1 MEGKN
6 KIKKPMSRK
15 AIFKLM
21 LYVAY
26 IVSAIF
32 LLKNVIGKNMQGAGV
47 IATVMV
53 VLGIVLIVLKKR
65 NAKTEIMEIAIS
77 IGLVFVVFFISLY
90 SGEYYSDDFPMMLAL
105 IGMAGLYMEPKY
117 TKIQIVF
124 IDIAFVLMYI
134 IHPENTE
141 SLSQYIMCVGI
152 FNLAALLFYQTIKRG
167 RAFMDISTEKADA
180 AKALLTSMDVMGEE
194 LQNDFE
200 ASVKSIDINS
210 VELQKGSEVVLQS
223 AKDMTDCCI
232 DVQDKIRESGRQ
244 IVALDEG
251 VKNVEVVLMENKS
264 NIEEMTKQM
273 AVVSDA
279 MRETQKVFAIMQEKM
294 QEIAKVSKQLSDI
307 SFNTTIL
314 SLNASVE
321 AARAGE
327 AGAGFEV
334 VATEVR
340 RLSDNSNECSDK
352 VSEIVKD
359 LNKQVDATADQIT
372 DSFSAL
378 EGSVAVMSELQHS
391 FVRLTEQFGTL
402 YNNIAAQNSSVGQVD
417 SIFARLKNS
426 VDEMSVSSET
436 NKQAVEAIMETM
448 NTYKVNINKVINET
462 RQVQQKVV

>member
-1 MEGKN
+1 
-6 KIKKPMSRK
+6 
-15 AIFKLM
+15 
-21 LYVAY
+21 
-26 IVSAIF
+26 
-32 LLKNVIGKNMQGAGV
+32 
-47 IATVMV
+47 
-53 VLGIVLIVLKKR
+53 
-65 NAKTEIMEIAIS
+65 
-77 IGLVFVVFFISLY
+77 
-90 SGEYYSDDFPMMLAL
+90 
-105 IGMAGLYMEPKY
+105 
-117 TKIQIVF
+117 
-124 IDIAFVLMYI
+124 
-134 IHPENTE
+134 
-141 SLSQYIMCVGI
+141 
-152 FNLAALLFYQTIKRG
+152 
-167 RAFMDISTEKADA
+167 
-180 AKALLTSMDVMGEE
+180 
-194 LQNDFE
+194 
-200 ASVKSIDINS
+200 
-210 VELQKGSEVVLQS
+210 
-223 AKDMTDCCI
+223 
-232 DVQDKIRESGRQ
+232 
-244 IVALDEG
+244 
-251 VKNVEVVLMENKS
+251 
-264 NIEEMTKQM
+264 MTKQM

>member
-1 MEGKN
+1 MEGQN

-15 AIFKLM
+15 SIFKLM

-26 IVSAIF
+26 IVSSIF
-32 LLKNVIGKNMQGAGV
+32 LLKNVIGRNLQGAGV
-47 IATVMV
+47 IAAVMV
-53 VLGIVLIVLKKR
+53 VLGVVLVVLKKR
-65 NAKTEIMEIAIS
+65 NAKTEVMEIAIS

-167 RAFMDISTEKADA
+167 RAFMDISMEQAET
-180 AKALLTSMDVMGEE
+180 AKGLLASMDVMGEE
-194 LQNDFE
+194 LQSDFE
-200 ASVKSIDINS
+200 DSARSIDSNS
-210 VELQKGSEVVLQS
+210 MALQKGSDIILQG
-223 AKDMTDCCI
+223 AKDMTNCCV
-232 DVQDKIRESGRQ
+232 DVQDKIKESGRQ

-251 VKNVEVVLMENKS
+251 VKNVEIVLMENKS
-264 NIEEMTKQM
+264 NIEEMSKQM
-273 AVVSDA
+273 SVVNDA
-279 MRETQKVFAIMQEKM
+279 MKETQQVFAIMQEKM
-294 QEIAKVSKQLSDI
+294 QEIAKVSKQLGDI

-314 SLNASVE
+314 ALNASVE

-359 LNKQVDATADQIT
+359 LNKQVDVTAVQLT

-378 EGSVAVMSELQHS
+378 EGSVGVMKDLQES
-391 FVRLTEQFGTL
+391 FERLTEQFAAL
-402 YNNIAAQNSSVGQVD
+402 YNNIGAQNTNVGQVD
-417 SIFARLKNS
+417 AIFGRLKNC
-426 VDEMSVSSET
+426 VDEMSISSVA
-436 NKQAVEAIMETM
+436 NRDAVEAITATM
-448 NTYKVNINKVINET
+448 STYKANINKVINET
-462 RQVQQKVV
+462 RQVQQQVE